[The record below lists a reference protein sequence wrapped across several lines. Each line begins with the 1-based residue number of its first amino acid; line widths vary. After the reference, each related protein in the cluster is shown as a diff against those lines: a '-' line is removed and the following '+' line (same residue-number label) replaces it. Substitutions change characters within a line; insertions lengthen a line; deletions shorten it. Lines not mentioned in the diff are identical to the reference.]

1 MTITTLQ
8 EAMQYVE
15 KIKDNPE
22 LLDNDE
28 LSIFASTVDNVA
40 TDLLKD
46 RDGEYLSSML
56 SLVQSMAVVCLI
68 QENPLLAL
76 RVMSN
81 IGDFNEYALFVMK
94 FVIGL
99 AAMEEIR

>member
-8 EAMQYVE
+8 EAMQYME
-15 KIKDNPE
+15 QIKDNPE
-22 LLDNDE
+22 LLEGDE
-28 LSIFASTVDNVA
+28 LSGFAIMVDNVA

-46 RDGEYLSSML
+46 RDKEYMSSML
-56 SLVQSMAVVCLI
+56 SLVQSMAVVCLLS
-68 QENPLLAL
+68 ENPLLAL
-76 RVMSN
+76 KVMSN
-81 IGDFNEYALFVMK
+81 IKDFNEYALFVTK